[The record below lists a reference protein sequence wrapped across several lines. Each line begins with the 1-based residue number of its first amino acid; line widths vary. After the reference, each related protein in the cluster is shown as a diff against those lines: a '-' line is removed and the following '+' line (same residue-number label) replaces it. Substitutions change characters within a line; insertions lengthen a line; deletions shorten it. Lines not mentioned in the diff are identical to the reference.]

1 MFTRNYNPELESNPF
16 SKIQLY
22 IDNNFASEL
31 IYQFIVCE
39 YTINKVCRA
48 YSLKMNKPQTILDE
62 LLFQLEAYHEYDE
75 IDDKFYAIADI
86 VLLMV
91 NNGGKCAGQ
100 LSYSDMIMDYNR
112 DPAYFTNPDSNLVQE
127 TGVDYIEYI
136 FKCLSVDM
144 LRFDYLNLLKQTNKP
159 YLNINLYKLIN
170 LMVVDRNYSDEYNP
184 RYIAEKYQCIIGLNS
199 INCDNMTLIQSLIYQ
214 NNLPLLYQ
222 IGECH
227 LLYKR
232 INGLIAE
239 LKKLD

>member
-1 MFTRNYNPELESNPF
+1 MFTRDYDPEMESNPF
-16 SKIQLY
+16 SKIQSY
-22 IDNNFASEL
+22 IKNKFAPES
-31 IYQFIVCE
+31 IYQFIVCD
-39 YTINKVCRA
+39 YGINKVCRA

-62 LLFQLEAYHEYDE
+62 LLFHLEAYHEYDD
-75 IDDKFYAIADI
+75 IDDTFYVIADI

-100 LSYSDMIMDYNR
+100 LSYSNMITDYNR
-112 DPAYFTNPDSNLVQE
+112 DPAYASNSNTNLVQE

-136 FKCLSVDM
+136 FKCLSIDM

-159 YLNINLYKLIN
+159 YLNTNLYKLIN
-170 LMVVDRNYSDEYNP
+170 LMVVDRNYSDSYNP
-184 RYIAEKYQCIIGLNS
+184 RYIAEKYQHIIGLSS

-214 NNLPLLYQ
+214 NNLPMLYQ
-222 IGECH
+222 INEGH

-232 INGLIAE
+232 NNALIIE

>member
-1 MFTRNYNPELESNPF
+1 MFTRNYNPELESDPL

-22 IDNNFASEL
+22 INHKFEPES
-31 IYQFIVCE
+31 IYQSIVCD
-39 YTINKVCRA
+39 YGINKVCRA
-48 YSLKMNKPQTILDE
+48 YSLKMNKLQTILDE
-62 LLFQLEAYHEYDE
+62 LLFHLEAYHEYDE
-75 IDDKFYAIADI
+75 LDDTFYVLAEI

-100 LSYSDMIMDYNR
+100 LSYSDMIADYNS
-112 DPAYFTNPDSNLVQE
+112 DPVYANNPDTNLVKE

-159 YLNINLYKLIN
+159 YLNTNLYNLIN
-170 LMVVDRNYSDEYNP
+170 LMVVDRNYSDAYNP
-184 RYIAEKYQCIIGLNS
+184 RYIAEKYQQIIGLSS

-214 NNLPLLYQ
+214 NNLPLIYQ
-222 IGECH
+222 IGECN

-232 INGLIAE
+232 INGLIIE